1 MNTLNLL
8 GSTSQVETPFIKV
21 VIDGYVFG
29 VYESKRV
36 DAATRVNYPNYVQ
49 SLTIPKIN
57 GQVNTYELVL
67 KYTIRAGE
75 DPNFFEKI
83 FSKVRKGRK
92 IIFTYGDLSMP
103 SYVYR
108 DEQAII
114 TSVKKS
120 YDLTSA
126 SKIFRITATSSAKL
140 LTTSGELFEATYNKP
155 SEIIKQLLRTNRGGI
170 TDIFYGMRD
179 IDSPEVQKL
188 IFSEDK
194 EVFIE
199 LKRNISVL
207 DYLSYLVSI
216 MVPINQSNN
225 SLRKSSLF
233 GLKLVDD
240 VTGVYNG
247 PYFEI
252 VEISK
257 DKNVDTL
264 YEINVGFPDANAVLS
279 IDVEDSNEYALLYDY
294 NKELNSG
301 FEYIQRIDNEGNIE
315 QVYSPVIGSNN
326 SHYVMEET
334 DRTWWTKMTQYPI
347 RVTLTL
353 KGLLK
358 PALLMSYVKLNVY
371 FYGNKDVLSGL
382 YVVTQQKDSI
392 TTSTGFKTTIALLKV
407 KEDDDI

>member
-1 MNTLNLL
+1 
-8 GSTSQVETPFIKV
+8 
-21 VIDGYVFG
+21 
-29 VYESKRV
+29 
-36 DAATRVNYPNYVQ
+36 
-49 SLTIPKIN
+49 
-57 GQVNTYELVL
+57 
-67 KYTIRAGE
+67 
-75 DPNFFEKI
+75 
-83 FSKVRKGRK
+83 
-92 IIFTYGDLSMP
+92 
-103 SYVYR
+103 
-108 DEQAII
+108 
-114 TSVKKS
+114 
-120 YDLTSA
+120 
-126 SKIFRITATSSAKL
+126 
-140 LTTSGELFEATYNKP
+140 
-155 SEIIKQLLRTNRGGI
+155 
-170 TDIFYGMRD
+170 
-179 IDSPEVQKL
+179 
-188 IFSEDK
+188 
-194 EVFIE
+194 
-199 LKRNISVL
+199 
-207 DYLSYLVSI
+207 